1 MIKKSHRPY
10 WNEEFQFVVEEA
22 TLKEKIRFEVKSKK
36 RNLFAYH
43 FRKKVG
49 SYTISP
55 SSFLGGLFLCLF
67 ELKSSKFHYFYLGI
81 LGVR

>member
-1 MIKKSHRPY
+1 MQFFVQMIKKSHRPY

-36 RNLFAYH
+36 RNLFAYR

-55 SSFLGGLFLCLF
+55 SSFLGALCLIVYVC
-67 ELKSSKFHYFYLGI
+67 LN
-81 LGVR
+81 